1 MLNLIIDIYST
12 CTIEKRMRLSRLKR
26 QREESLNPIRREN
39 SDVSFDLRVIIS
51 EGNDEAKF
59 KNEKTE

>member
-26 QREESLNPIRREN
+26 QREESPNPIRREN

>member
-1 MLNLIIDIYST
+1 
-12 CTIEKRMRLSRLKR
+12 MRLSRLKR
-26 QREESLNPIRREN
+26 QREESPNPIRREN

>member
-26 QREESLNPIRREN
+26 QREESPNPIRREN

-51 EGNDEAKF
+51 EVNDEAKF